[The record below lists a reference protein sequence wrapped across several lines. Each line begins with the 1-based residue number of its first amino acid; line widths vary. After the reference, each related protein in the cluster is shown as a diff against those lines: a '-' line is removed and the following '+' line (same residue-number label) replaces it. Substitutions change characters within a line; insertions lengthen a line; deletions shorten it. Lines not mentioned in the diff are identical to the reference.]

1 MKLLKTTLMSAA
13 LILSGAAYAGSG
25 HGTDG
30 HGAMPAH
37 EGMEDMHGM
46 GHGKMSEGTV
56 KKINPDAGK
65 IMIEHG
71 PLHTL
76 NMPAMTMVFRVQD
89 KSLLDQVKVGDKINF
104 IAENVDGKPTV
115 TKLETAK

>member
-13 LILSGAAYAGSG
+13 LVLSGAVYAEPG

-37 EGMEDMHGM
+37 EGMADMQGM
-46 GHGKMSEGTV
+46 SHDKMSEGTV

-71 PLHTL
+71 PLYTL

-89 KSLLDQVKVGDKINF
+89 KSLLDQVKVGDKISF

-115 TKLETAK
+115 TKLEPAK